1 MDSHKEQSQLSPLLL
16 LLFQDR
22 QEPHQN
28 IVTALECV
36 LKSST

>member
-1 MDSHKEQSQLSPLLL
+1 MDSQKEQSQLSTLLL

-28 IVTALECV
+28 IAAALKTIPKY
-36 LKSST
+36 LK